1 MKLFSGHPG
10 GIGNAVRNAIGFS
23 AERLLQAVSP
33 SYRPD
38 IGRMIYGDRV
48 ARAPYAFGVWLAT
61 LEAQRMGISKL
72 QIFEFGVAQ
81 GDGLVNLCGICELFA
96 SSTGMQFEIYG
107 FDSDSG
113 MPRLEGYRDHPELWH
128 QGQFKSD
135 HDAIRRKLTPNASLI
150 SGNIKDTVG
159 DFCRNKLSEQSPV
172 GFVSIDVDLYSSTV
186 PIFDLFKH
194 RPACYLPTTI
204 LYFDDINDLL
214 TCNKWCGEMLAIREF
229 NEANDLRK
237 MEEMRVRQNH
247 PPAGWH
253 DHIYGLHVL
262 DHPVRTG
269 EITGGCLDINITAI

>member
-1 MKLFSGHPG
+1 
-10 GIGNAVRNAIGFS
+10 
-23 AERLLQAVSP
+23 
-33 SYRPD
+33 
-38 IGRMIYGDRV
+38 
-48 ARAPYAFGVWLAT
+48 
-61 LEAQRMGISKL
+61 MGIRKL

-81 GDGLVNLCGICELFA
+81 GDGLVNLCGICERIA

-135 HDAIRRKLTPNASLI
+135 HDAIRRKLTPNATLV
-150 SGNIKDTVG
+150 SGNIKDTIG
-159 DFCRNKLSEQSPV
+159 NFCRDKLSERSPV

-186 PIFDLFKH
+186 PIFELFKQ
-194 RPACYLPTTI
+194 RPTCYLPTTI

-229 NEANDLRK
+229 NEANELRK

-269 EITGGCLDINITAI
+269 ETTGVCLDINITAI